1 MSLLE
6 LPVELLL
13 HIFQYLIFTKL
24 ESPWN
29 RREFQKESHPLVQL
43 YQTCRQLR
51 ELILAEPYLL
61 CNEHVL
67 SCQLTCNHAWRQAY
81 VRRFLEALN
90 SCSIRIVIKNIGRI
104 RGMNPT
110 EVGYCW
116 HLYKLRQEL
125 VTTLP
130 LPGSGFTIPDQF
142 MAEWLAN
149 FQRLF
154 RSYLLTPV
162 TPHNI
167 YEMIE
172 LSLLIYDLAVNSWNS
187 GNVTN
192 NGTQVSDSQLGRDSP
207 VNTTQ

>member
-13 HIFQYLIFTKL
+13 HIFQYLIFIKL

-29 RREFQKESHPLVQL
+29 HREFQKESHPLVQL
-43 YQTCRQLR
+43 YQTCHQLR

-61 CNEHVL
+61 RNEHVL
-67 SCQLTCNHAWRQAY
+67 SCQLTCNHAWRLVY
-81 VRRFLEALN
+81 TKRFLEALN
-90 SCSIRIVIKNIGRI
+90 SCSIKTVKSIGKI
-104 RGMNPT
+104 HGLNPT
-110 EVGYCW
+110 EAGYCW
-116 HLYKLRQEL
+116 RLHKLRREL
-125 VTTLP
+125 AVTLP
-130 LPGSGFTIPDQF
+130 FPGSGLIIPEQF

-154 RSYLLTPV
+154 HSYLLTPV
-162 TPHNI
+162 TQQNI

-172 LSLLIYDLAVNSWNS
+172 LSFLIYDLAVNSWNS

-192 NGTQVSDSQLGRDSP
+192 NGP
-207 VNTTQ
+207 